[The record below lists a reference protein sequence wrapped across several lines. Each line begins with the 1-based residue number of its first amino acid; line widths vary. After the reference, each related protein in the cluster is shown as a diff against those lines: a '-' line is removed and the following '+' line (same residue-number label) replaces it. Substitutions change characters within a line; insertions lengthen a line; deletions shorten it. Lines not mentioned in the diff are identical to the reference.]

1 MRSARLCSYVNYMQ
15 ITCKCNLLT
24 GIITP
29 SRGLVRTSRAQGCT
43 SSFEKHPYPPKNGGL
58 PRSAVARSAQQ
69 VYTQSVCHLISYI
82 SSRPP
87 VTLNV
92 PAIPASQKNG
102 TTGGQKTED
111 GAAGSYSNPYTR
123 DETGPVV
130 PPCLENSTLTYI
142 AQRPAHVHVS
152 CRACARTLS
161 PRSLPAA
168 GASHAL
174 TQPANVFFLLRSAS
188 CVSGSNS

>member
-1 MRSARLCSYVNYMQ
+1 MILRAMISAS
-15 ITCKCNLLT
+15 
-24 GIITP
+24 GIVVVE
-29 SRGLVRTSRAQGCT
+29 VRTLWCNPKRWARENSRAQGCT

-58 PRSAVARSAQQ
+58 PRSAAARPAQQ
-69 VYTQSVCHLISYI
+69 VYTQSVCHLISHI

-92 PAIPASQKNG
+92 PAYKHHKNG
-102 TTGGQKTED
+102 TTGGKKIED
-111 GAAGSYSNPYTR
+111 SAAGSYSNPYTR

>member
-1 MRSARLCSYVNYMQ
+1 MYIFLRKTPLSAKKWGSPAVGRSQVGTAGIHTIGVPPD
-15 ITCKCNLLT
+15 LLYFLA
-24 GIITP
+24 
-29 SRGLVRTSRAQGCT
+29 STSNTKRSSNSSISKERYNWRA
-43 SSFEKHPYPPKNGGL
+43 
-58 PRSAVARSAQQ
+58 
-69 VYTQSVCHLISYI
+69 
-82 SSRPP
+82 
-87 VTLNV
+87 
-92 PAIPASQKNG
+92 
-102 TTGGQKTED
+102 KTED

-142 AQRPAHVHVS
+142 AQRPAHPHVS
-152 CRACARTLS
+152 RRARARTLS